1 MINLLIV
8 LFCVTMLYMSSSS
21 RVMAQINMLK
31 IQGLLLCL
39 ITMIS
44 HSEASLLGIIF
55 LLVET
60 FAAKAVLIP
69 WFLTKVA
76 VKNNIRRDNNPA
88 FPNFYTLVIATFIL
102 FSGFMI
108 ANIHSDYLKNVSNLY
123 FGISIA
129 TIITSFLFIAI
140 KKKLLSHII
149 GFAMLENGIFLLSL
163 SVAKEMPWIVNIG
176 VLLDIFV
183 AVFILGLLV
192 GEIGSIYENPEV
204 GQLCNLKDFDGEE
217 HE

>member
-1 MINLLIV
+1 
-8 LFCVTMLYMSSSS
+8 
-21 RVMAQINMLK
+21 MAQINMLK

-44 HSEASLLGIIF
+44 HSDASLLGVLF

-163 SVAKEMPWIVNIG
+163 SVAKEMPWIVNVG

>member
-8 LFCVTMLYMSSSS
+8 LFGVTMLYMASSS
-21 RVMAQINMLK
+21 RIMAQINMLAV
-31 IQGLLLCL
+31 QGLLLCG
-39 ITMIS
+39 ITLIS
-44 HSEASLLGIIF
+44 HTEANIWGIVF
-55 LLVET
+55 LLIET

-76 VKNNIRRDNNPA
+76 IKNNIKRDSNPQ
-88 FPNFYTLVIATFIL
+88 FPNFYTLVVATFIL

-108 ANIHSDYLKNVSNLY
+108 ASIHSDYLTNISNMY

-140 KKKLLSHII
+140 KKKLITHII

-204 GQLCNLKDFDGEE
+204 GQLCNLKDFEDEE

>member
-8 LFCVTMLYMSSSS
+8 LFGVTMLYMASSS
-21 RVMAQINMLK
+21 RIMAQINMLV
-31 IQGLLLCL
+31 IQGILLCG
-39 ITMIS
+39 ITLIS
-44 HSEASLLGIIF
+44 HAEANIWGIVF
-55 LLVET
+55 LLIET

-76 VKNNIRRDNNPA
+76 IKNNIKRDSNPQ
-88 FPNFYTLVIATFIL
+88 FPNFYTLVVATFIL

-108 ANIHSDYLKNVSNLY
+108 ASIHSDYLTNISNMY

-140 KKKLLSHII
+140 KKKLITHII

-204 GQLCNLKDFDGEE
+204 GQLCNLKDFEDEE